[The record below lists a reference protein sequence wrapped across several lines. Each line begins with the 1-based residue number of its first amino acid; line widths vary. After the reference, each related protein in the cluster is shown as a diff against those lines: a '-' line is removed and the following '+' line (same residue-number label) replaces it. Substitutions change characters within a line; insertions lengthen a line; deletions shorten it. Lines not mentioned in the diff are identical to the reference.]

1 MALARDLSDMKNS
14 MSELATMSRTQP
26 KIGNELKLSNP
37 SALSQLQMRL
47 RSSLENIV
55 DGDDGDDEPLVTFPD
70 ETPTNELELE
80 LHSTQLPC
88 ATSGDLSITND
99 HLTTTGEMKFEE
111 KRMVSA
117 SKTKVIKDGFSS
129 EQVSCDKTSATVRY
143 NKRRC
148 GNDFPFTRRRRA
160 IQVK

>member
-1 MALARDLSDMKNS
+1 MALKRDLSDMKNS

-26 KIGNELKLSNP
+26 TIGNELKLSNP

-55 DGDDGDDEPLVTFPD
+55 DGDDDDTDEPLVTFPD
-70 ETPTNELELE
+70 ETPTSELELE
-80 LHSTQLPC
+80 LHAAQLPC
-88 ATSGDLSITND
+88 VAPGDLSITNN
-99 HLTTTGEMKFEE
+99 HLNTTDTVKFEE

-129 EQVSCDKTSATVRY
+129 EQVSVTSYIGVA
-143 NKRRC
+143 
-148 GNDFPFTRRRRA
+148 G
-160 IQVK
+160 IQY

>member
-1 MALARDLSDMKNS
+1 MALKRDLNDMKNS
-14 MSELATMSRTQP
+14 MSELATMSRTTP
-26 KIGNELKLSNP
+26 TIANELKSSP

-55 DGDDGDDEPLVTFPD
+55 DGDDVDEPLVTFPD
-70 ETPTNELELE
+70 ETPTGDLELE
-80 LHSTQLPC
+80 LHAPRLPC
-88 ATSGDLSITND
+88 VTPGELSITND
-99 HLTTTGEMKFEE
+99 HLNSTDTVKFEE

-129 EQVSCDKTSATVRY
+129 EQVSWRHLLSLKSLSTYY
-143 NKRRC
+143 NLGFFSFFCRR
-148 GNDFPFTRRRRA
+148 PA